1 MRVTCIQ
8 QKFTNNIISSVR
20 KLYFNEIVIDDKNKY
35 F

>member
-8 QKFTNNIISSVR
+8 QKFTNNIILSVR